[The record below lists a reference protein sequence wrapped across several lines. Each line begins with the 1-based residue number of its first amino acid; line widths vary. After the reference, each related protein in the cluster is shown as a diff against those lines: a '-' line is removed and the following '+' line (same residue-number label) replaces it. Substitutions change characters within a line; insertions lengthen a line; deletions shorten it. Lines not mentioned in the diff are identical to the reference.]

1 MDTGYSFNLIER
13 TDLQRG
19 DNHVALSNLS
29 TYYTWKNIKDLH
41 RNNRFKIAGKTVD
54 EEFELPGE
62 SYCKSDIENY
72 FKYVIRRHEILADK
86 SPVSTKFRIE
96 LQSELNIGITL
107 NSWHSRNFL
116 EILKKK

>member
-1 MDTGYSFNLIER
+1 M
-13 TDLQRG
+13 
-19 DNHVALSNLS
+19 
-29 TYYTWKNIKDLH
+29 
-41 RNNRFKIAGKTVD
+41 D

-62 SYCKSDIENY
+62 SCCKSDIENY

-107 NSWHSRNFL
+107 NS
-116 EILKKK
+116 